1 MVSRHSFGGLI
12 SDSVGMSVLGLKE
25 KRSDRMGQIDTGCGF
40 LVSPGCLASFSFD
53 LSWTESARFCFS
65 TDNRVEPA
73 HLSSGFAWRC
83 LSHLSQVVPVFPLSL
98 CILLSRPPHVESL
111 ALIFVKHLSL
121 SAGTPRGLQGRCLAV
136 SFQNDALGGLARMT

>member
-53 LSWTESARFCFS
+53 LSWTESVRFCFS

-73 HLSSGFAWRC
+73 HLSSGFAWCC
-83 LSHLSQVVPVFPLSL
+83 LSHLSQVVPVCAKPVYPAFKASP
-98 CILLSRPPHVESL
+98 CGEPCTD
-111 ALIFVKHLSL
+111 FVKRPSL

-136 SFQNDALGGLARMT
+136 SFQNDALGGLA